1 MSTSLPASPLLC
13 HVNLASDYRG
23 GERQTQLLIEELAK
37 RGYRQRLVARRN
49 GKLAPR
55 CSSVTGLEIVESA
68 SQPLAAAWAAH
79 GADLLHAHEARGIY
93 ACWLAARLPRVPW
106 LLTRRVDNPFKSSPL
121 RDRAYRRASAVV
133 GVSRTI
139 AEQIQA
145 SYPGVRCTVIADA
158 HADLASAHRTPEALR
173 ARFAGKTVVGHVGA
187 LDHAHKGQGTII
199 EMARLAR
206 DQHPQ
211 LHFVLVGDGRDETTF
226 RASAAGLDNLEFTGF
241 VDNIDDWLSVFDL
254 FVFPSLHEGLG
265 STLLDAMSFGLPL
278 VASNVGGIP
287 DIVVDKVNGL
297 LIEPERP
304 EELLTAVLTLLQ
316 DDNLYASM
324 RAANLSQADAYS
336 PVAMADRYEALYRK
350 LLRMR

>member
-1 MSTSLPASPLLC
+1 M
-13 HVNLASDYRG
+13 
-23 GERQTQLLIEELAK
+23 
-37 RGYRQRLVARRN
+37 
-49 GKLAPR
+49 
-55 CSSVTGLEIVESA
+55 
-68 SQPLAAAWAAH
+68 
-79 GADLLHAHEARGIY
+79 
-93 ACWLAARLPRVPW
+93 
-106 LLTRRVDNPFKSSPL
+106 
-121 RDRAYRRASAVV
+121 
-133 GVSRTI
+133 
-139 AEQIQA
+139 
-145 SYPGVRCTVIADA
+145 
-158 HADLASAHRTPEALR
+158 
-173 ARFAGKTVVGHVGA
+173 
-187 LDHAHKGQGTII
+187 
-199 EMARLAR
+199 
-206 DQHPQ
+206 
-211 LHFVLVGDGRDETTF
+211 LVGDGRDEATF

-336 PVAMADRYEALYRK
+336 PVAMADRYEVLYRK